1 MEENLHLYGFL
12 RLGVCLAPNTGQAA
26 LLAGHLVGILRQA
39 GSPAGRD
46 HQAGRVSHL
55 PSHFWNPAERQWGES
70 QGSAGTAASCQPE
83 NHNRCVHARDQLA
96 KARGPEQAG
105 ADGFEEGW
113 FGFGSSWFRGPYWT
127 MTKNQHFLQALW
139 NVGVPDKILTRVTAR
154 AICRVL
160 VSEADTHLIAIIEGA
175 ISPFLVTSGQVV
187 ILDARLCCAIWKAPD
202 KYELLSMKLMERD
215 S

>member
-1 MEENLHLYGFL
+1 
-12 RLGVCLAPNTGQAA
+12 
-26 LLAGHLVGILRQA
+26 
-39 GSPAGRD
+39 
-46 HQAGRVSHL
+46 
-55 PSHFWNPAERQWGES
+55 
-70 QGSAGTAASCQPE
+70 
-83 NHNRCVHARDQLA
+83 
-96 KARGPEQAG
+96 
-105 ADGFEEGW
+105 
-113 FGFGSSWFRGPYWT
+113 